1 MREDEGAVMEENKLI
16 EGREDLREGGK
27 RERGRDGEVLGE
39 QESGREGG
47 GRREGE
53 EGEKFVRERWGYG
66 ERGETG
72 NIVG

>member
-47 GRREGE
+47 GGEERERRE
-53 EGEKFVRERWGYG
+53 RSL
-66 ERGETG
+66 
-72 NIVG
+72 

>member
-47 GRREGE
+47 RAKRGRGGREVCEGKMGIWREG
-53 EGEKFVRERWGYG
+53 
-66 ERGETG
+66 
-72 NIVG
+72 